1 MRIGICEDNKAHA
14 SLLNNLVGQWAEDSG
29 IKADI
34 RCYLSAESFLFS
46 REDELPFDVLLL
58 DIQMDKMTGIEL
70 AKKLREQK
78 DDVVIIFITA
88 VKDYV
93 FEGYDVNALHYLLK
107 PVDKDK
113 LSGCLEGAYAEIKKA
128 EKYIIINDTKVPLS
142 SIMYVEA
149 QAHYIVVAAENK
161 DYILKQG
168 ITAFYEELGEGFM
181 FCHRSYIVNLSAVKQ
196 IKKEEIILDNGKCLP
211 VSRAKYKEVNEA
223 FIAYYKGL
231 SKL

>member
-1 MRIGICEDNKAHA
+1 ME
-14 SLLNNLVGQWAEDSG
+14 
-29 IKADI
+29 IKTDI
-34 RCYLSAESFLFS
+34 HCYLSAEAFLFS
-46 REDELPFDVLLL
+46 KEDKHPFDVLLL

-113 LSGCLEGAYAEIKKA
+113 LFSCMESAYNEMKKV
-128 EKYIIINDTKVPLS
+128 EKYIIINDTKVPLN

-149 QAHYIVVAAENK
+149 QAHYIVVATENK
-161 DYILKQG
+161 DFSLKKA
-168 ITAFYEELGEGFM
+168 ITAFSRELGEGFM

-196 IKKEEIILDNGKCLP
+196 IKREEIILDNGKSIP

-223 FIAYYKGL
+223 FISYYKGI